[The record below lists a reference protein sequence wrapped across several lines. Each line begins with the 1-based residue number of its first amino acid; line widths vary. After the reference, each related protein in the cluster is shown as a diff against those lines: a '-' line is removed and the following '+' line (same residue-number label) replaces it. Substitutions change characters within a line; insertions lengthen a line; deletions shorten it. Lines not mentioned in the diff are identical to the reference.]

1 MSDPVLTPRVETRAM
16 MLLALVVVLLIGLV
30 LFVMQARGIFAEMQE
45 LVLRA
50 ENSEGVAVGLD
61 LSFSGF
67 PIGRVTRVA
76 LAEDGKA
83 HIHVA
88 IPLADVRWLRTSSVF
103 TLERGVVGGAKLR
116 AFTGL
121 LDDAPLPD
129 GALRDVLI
137 GDASAGIP
145 QLVSTMRQ
153 LIENIERM
161 TADQSSLNTTLANL
175 QQVTQRLNS
184 AQGALPIVLGAS
196 GASQIHAALA
206 RTNRLLAQTEARLY
220 GDDGLAADAQR
231 VIRQVNGL
239 LGEARVSLQKADEAL
254 AAARTIA
261 INAQVATTDLD
272 VLRGEVD
279 TTLRRVSDMT
289 ETINQKWP
297 FAQPREL
304 KLP

>member
-1 MSDPVLTPRVETRAM
+1 MNDPALTPRVEARAM
-16 MLLALVVVLLIGLV
+16 ALLALVVVLLIGLV
-30 LFVMQARGIFAEMQE
+30 LFVMQARGVFTETQA

-88 IPLADVRWLRTSSVF
+88 IPREDARWLRTSSVF

-137 GDASAGIP
+137 GDATSGIP

-161 TADQSSLNTTLANL
+161 TADQSALNTTLANL
-175 QQVTQRLNS
+175 QQVSQRLNS
-184 AQGALPIVLGAS
+184 AQGALPIMLGES
-196 GASQIHAALA
+196 GARQIHTALE
-206 RTNRLLAQTEARLY
+206 RTNRLLTQTEARLY
-220 GDDGLAADAQR
+220 GDRGLADDAQQA
-231 VIRQVNGL
+231 IRQINGL
-239 LGEARVSLQKADEAL
+239 LGEARASLQKADEAL
-254 AAARTIA
+254 ASVRTIA
-261 INAQVATTDLD
+261 INAQAATTDLD
-272 VLRGEVD
+272 GLRREVD
-279 TTLRRVSDMT
+279 ATLRRIADMT
-289 ETINQKWP
+289 ETVNQKWP